1 MTTAP
6 ESRVTALSES
16 LPLAEAQLLSTP
28 PAEARLLTRA
38 AEEQLSIPPA
48 EIPPTTLPAET
59 PLGREAFHIARY
71 YLGNRWVL
79 LALGAGVLVAGAAL
93 NWSWLVAVGL
103 APILLAVA
111 PCAIMC
117 ALGLCAMKMS
127 GGSK

>member
-6 ESRVTALSES
+6 ESRVTTLSES
-16 LPLAEAQLLSTP
+16 IPLVEVQLLTLPAEEQLPTPRAEAQLSTP
-28 PAEARLLTRA
+28 PAE
-38 AEEQLSIPPA
+38 
-48 EIPPTTLPAET
+48 T
-59 PLGREAFHIARY
+59 PLWRDGLTIARY
-71 YLGNRWVL
+71 YLGNRWAL
-79 LALGAGVLVAGAAL
+79 LAIGTGVLIAGAAL

-103 APILLAVA
+103 APLLLAVA

>member
-1 MTTAP
+1 MTAAP
-6 ESRVTALSES
+6 DSRVTTLPEP

-28 PAEARLLTRA
+28 PAEAQLLTLP
-38 AEEQLSIPPA
+38 AEEQLSTPPD
-48 EIPPTTLPAET
+48 ETSPTTPAET
-59 PLGREAFHIARY
+59 PLGREALNIARY

-79 LALGAGVLVAGAAL
+79 LALGGGVLVAGAAL

-103 APILLAVA
+103 APILIAAA

>member
-6 ESRVTALSES
+6 ESRTTTVPES
-16 LPLAEAQLLSTP
+16 IPLAEAPVSMPPAETQPSTP
-28 PAEARLLTRA
+28 PAE
-38 AEEQLSIPPA
+38 
-48 EIPPTTLPAET
+48 T
-59 PLGREAFHIARY
+59 PLWREGLTIARY
-71 YLGNRWVL
+71 HLGNRWVL
-79 LALGAGVLVAGAAL
+79 LALGGGVLIAGAAL

-103 APILLAVA
+103 APILIAAA